1 MSVTQVVI
9 RKELRETLRD
19 WRTMLMMVVIP
30 ILLYPAMLVIGQQ
43 LALFGMRRIEAA
55 PARVAVSGAVPQELV
70 SFLSRQGRLQAFIG
84 ASGDGAS
91 IRAGEADAIVRVAP
105 ASPAESTLRVEIL
118 FDETRERSA
127 HAHRLVRAALG
138 EWSDSLLV
146 RRLEARGLPADFAT
160 PLLLT
165 ESSIAGPAE
174 RGGYFLGRFLPLLL
188 IMITLMGAFYPAIDL
203 AAGEKERGTLETLL
217 TAPVAASSI
226 VAGKFVTVALLGV
239 VAAIL
244 NLGSMLL
251 TFQVGLFDL
260 PEQFAV
266 SLGLRSLLVVLLTLV
281 PLAVLFGA
289 LFLGIAVRSHSFK
302 EAQNSLTPVYMAVLL
317 PAVLPLVP
325 GIELSAAMAI
335 VPIAGV
341 ALLFR
346 ELLSGTAEAVP
357 AVLVLASTAV
367 YAAMALRFAARS
379 FGREDVLFGA
389 PEPDH
394 RAGWGRDGW
403 RGVLGR
409 LHAGAPR
416 PTLAQALLFV
426 AAVAGLFFYVGVTLQ
441 VRMGERGFLLAQWL
455 LLLVPALLFVRLGRF
470 DARRTLSLAAPAP
483 RHVGGALLLIAG
495 GLPLAWTLAWAQS
508 FFIELPEELV
518 RALTELA
525 RAHEG
530 RSIVWVLLL
539 VAVTPAV
546 CEEFV
551 FRGVLLGGS
560 RAQLGTGKAVLL
572 NAAVFGAFHLSFES
586 AIRFL
591 PTAWLGLLLAYAVWR
606 TGSIWTS
613 VLMHFLS
620 NGTVVVLVSLPATA
634 AWLAA
639 ADRPPAPLIAAGV
652 VMLCGGLVALGVPP
666 ARDAA
671 GQQRG

>member
-1 MSVTQVVI
+1 MQVVI

-55 PARVAVSGAVPQELV
+55 PARVAVSGDVPRELV
-70 SFLSRQGRLQAFIG
+70 SFLSRRRLQAVTAVHG
-84 ASGDGAS
+84 DASS
-91 IRAGEADAIVRVAP
+91 IRAGDADAIVRVAP
-105 ASPAESTLRVEIL
+105 ALPAEQMLRVEII
-118 FDETRERSA
+118 FDETRERSV
-127 HAHRLVRAALG
+127 HAQRLVRAALG

-146 RRLEARGLPADFAT
+146 QRLEARGLPADFAT
-160 PLLLT
+160 PLLVT

-217 TAPVAASSI
+217 TAPVAASGI
-226 VAGKFVTVALLGV
+226 VAGKFVTVAMLGV

-266 SLGLRSLLVVLLTLV
+266 SLGARSLVVVLLTLV

-302 EAQNSLTPVYMAVLL
+302 EAQNSLTPIYMAVLL

-325 GIELSAAMAI
+325 GIELSLPLAI
-335 VPIAGV
+335 VPVAGV

-346 ELLSGTAEAVP
+346 ELLSGTAEPVP

-367 YAAMALRFAARS
+367 YAGLALRFAARS

-389 PEPDH
+389 PESEHGAAP
-394 RAGWGRDGW
+394 GRGGW
-403 RGVLGR
+403 RGLLGR
-409 LHAGAPR
+409 LRAGAPR
-416 PTLAQALLFV
+416 PSLAQALVFV
-426 AAVAGLFFYVGVTLQ
+426 AAVGGLFFYLGVTLQ
-441 VRMGERGFLLAQWL
+441 LRMGERGFLLSQWL
-455 LLLVPALLFVRLGRF
+455 LLLVPALLFVHVGRF
-470 DARRTLSLAAPAP
+470 DARRTLSLRAPAP
-483 RHVGGALLLIAG
+483 RQLGGAILLIAG

-508 FFIELPEELV
+508 YFIQLPEELV
-518 RALTELA
+518 RALTEFA
-525 RAHEG
+525 RAREG
-530 RSIVWVLLL
+530 RSVVWVLMLL
-539 VAVTPAV
+539 AVTPAI

-560 RAQLGTGKAVLL
+560 RGELGWGKAVLL

-639 ADRPPAPLIAAGV
+639 ADRPPVPLIAAGV
-652 VMLCGGLVALGVPP
+652 VVLGAGLVALGTPPP
-666 ARDAA
+666 ATPA
-671 GQQRG
+671 GADELRG